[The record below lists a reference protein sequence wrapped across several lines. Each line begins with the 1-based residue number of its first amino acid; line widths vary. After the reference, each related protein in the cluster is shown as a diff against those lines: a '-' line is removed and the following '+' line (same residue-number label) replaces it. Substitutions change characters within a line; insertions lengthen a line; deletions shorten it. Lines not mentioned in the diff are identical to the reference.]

1 MKKSAIIVVLS
12 LALLA
17 GGCGGS
23 SSDKFST
30 RARSVLSTL
39 SLNQK
44 IGQMFIIHPVSVRTD
59 LSVDVLY
66 RMMASGEKIP
76 EEQAITDQTRRA
88 MSLYPA
94 GGFLLNTANIASP
107 TQLKQFTSDLK
118 GVCLLPPFIAIDEE
132 GGRVARL
139 GNHPSFDLPNP
150 GPMQDIGST
159 GDTELAHAAG
169 STIGS
174 YIREYGFNLDFAP
187 VADVNT
193 NPNNIVIG
201 TRSFGSDPELVS
213 QMVSAFLGGLH
224 EHQVFGTIKHFPGH
238 GDTTNDTHSG
248 YVAVYKTWEE
258 LLSAEIIPFRDNLS
272 NTDLVM
278 TAHIT
283 MKNVT
288 SEDVP
293 ATLSRVVLTD
303 KLRGELG
310 YDGVIITDSM
320 GMGAILNDYPSGEAA
335 VRAIEAGADIILTP
349 RDYAESFNA
358 VLEAVR
364 TGRITQ
370 SRINE
375 SVLRILKLKYREW

>member
-1 MKKSAIIVVLS
+1 MKKSAIITVLTLVILS
-12 LALLA
+12 A
-17 GGCGGS
+17 GCGGG
-23 SSDKFST
+23 SSDKYST

-44 IGQMFIIHPVSVRTD
+44 VGQLFIIHPVSVRTD

-66 RMMASGEKIP
+66 QMLASGEKIP

-107 TQLKQFTSDLK
+107 TQLKQFTADLK
-118 GVCLLPPFIAIDEE
+118 GVCALPPFIAVDEE

-139 GNHPSFDLPNP
+139 ANHPSFDLPNP
-150 GPMQDIGST
+150 GLMQDIGST

-169 STIGS
+169 SAIGK

-193 NPNNIVIG
+193 NPDNIVIG
-201 TRSFGSDPELVS
+201 TRAFGSDPELVS
-213 QMVSAFLGGLH
+213 RMVSAFLGGLH
-224 EHQVFGTIKHFPGH
+224 EQQVFGTIKHFPGH
-238 GDTTNDTHSG
+238 GDTTNDTHTG
-248 YVAVYKTWEE
+248 YVAVYKTWDE
-258 LLSAEIIPFRDNLS
+258 LLSAEIIPFRDNLGK
-272 NTDLVM
+272 TDLVM

-283 MKNVT
+283 MRNVT

-303 KLRGELG
+303 KLRNELG

-320 GMGAILNDYPSGEAA
+320 SMGAILNDYPSGEAA
-335 VRAIEAGADIILTP
+335 VRAIEAGADIVLTP
-349 RDYAESFNA
+349 YDYAESFKA
-358 VLEAVR
+358 VLEAVQ
-364 TGRITQ
+364 TGRI
-370 SRINE
+370 SEARIND

>member
-1 MKKSAIIVVLS
+1 MKKSIIITVLI
-12 LALLA
+12 LALLT
-17 GGCGGS
+17 GGCGGD
-23 SSDKFST
+23 SSDRFST

-44 IGQMFIIHPVSVRTD
+44 IGQLFIIHPVSVRTD
-59 LSVDVLY
+59 ISVDVLY
-66 RMMASGEKIP
+66 RLLASGEKIP

-88 MSLYPA
+88 MSQYPA

-107 TQLKQFTSDLK
+107 AQLKQFTADLK
-118 GVCLLPPFIAIDEE
+118 EVCAVPPFIAIDEE
-132 GGRVARL
+132 GGRVSRL
-139 GNHPSFDLPNP
+139 GNHPSFDVPKP
-150 GPMQDIGST
+150 DAMQDIGST
-159 GDTELAHAAG
+159 GDTELAYDAG
-169 STIGS
+169 STIGK

-193 NPNNIVIG
+193 NPDNIVIG
-201 TRSFGSDPELVS
+201 TRAFGSDPELVS
-213 QMVSAFLGGLH
+213 RMVSAFLDGLH
-224 EHQVFGTIKHFPGH
+224 KQQVFGTIKHFPGH
-238 GDTTNDTHSG
+238 GDTTNDTHTG

-258 LLSAEIIPFRDNLS
+258 LLEAEIIPFRDNLGK
-272 NTDLVM
+272 TDLVM

-293 ATLSRVVLTD
+293 ATLSHEIITG
-303 KLRGELG
+303 KLRKELG
-310 YDGVIITDSM
+310 YDGVVITDAM
-320 GMGAILNDYPSGEAA
+320 NMGAILNDYPSGEAA

-349 RDYAESFNA
+349 HDYAESFNA

-364 TGRITQ
+364 SGRISQ
-370 SRINE
+370 ARINE

>member
-1 MKKSAIIVVLS
+1 MKKSAIITVLTLVILS
-12 LALLA
+12 V
-17 GGCGGS
+17 GCGGG
-23 SSDKFST
+23 SSDKYST

-44 IGQMFIIHPVSVRTD
+44 VGQLFIIHPVSVRTD

-66 RMMASGEKIP
+66 QMLASGEKIP

-107 TQLKQFTSDLK
+107 TQLKQFTADLK
-118 GVCLLPPFIAIDEE
+118 GVCALPPFIAVDEE

-139 GNHPSFDLPNP
+139 ANHPSFDLPNP

-169 STIGS
+169 SAIGK

-193 NPNNIVIG
+193 NPDNIVIG
-201 TRSFGSDPELVS
+201 TRAFGSDPELVS
-213 QMVSAFLGGLH
+213 RMVSAFLGGLH
-224 EHQVFGTIKHFPGH
+224 EQQVFGTIKHFPGH
-238 GDTTNDTHSG
+238 GDTTNDTHTG
-248 YVAVYKTWEE
+248 YVAVYKTWDE
-258 LLSAEIIPFRDNLS
+258 LLSAEIIPFRDNLGK
-272 NTDLVM
+272 TDLVM

-283 MKNVT
+283 MRNVT

-303 KLRGELG
+303 KLRNELG

-320 GMGAILNDYPSGEAA
+320 SMGAILNDYPSGEAA
-335 VRAIEAGADIILTP
+335 VRAIEAGADIVLTP
-349 RDYAESFNA
+349 YDYAESFNA
-358 VLEAVR
+358 VLEAVQ
-364 TGRITQ
+364 TGRI
-370 SRINE
+370 SEARIND